1 MAANE
6 DAAQEFEPKKKPP
19 TEDEKRKKKITP
31 GSLMKA
37 LMRPGG
43 GDAGPSDGDQIIY
56 HCTIRTLDGVLVES
70 TRSDYGGKG
79 TPIRH
84 VLGKSKML
92 LGLLEGIP
100 TMLKGEVAMFK
111 MKHQLHYGEDDC
123 PISAP
128 DGFPKEDELHFE
140 IELIDFFKAKVVT
153 DDLGVVKKVVQE
165 GQGWE
170 SPREPYEVKAWISAK
185 TVTGKLIMSHTEGE
199 PYLFTFGKSEL
210 PKGLEMAIGTMVR
223 QEKAVIYVTTQ
234 YLTESPLMPV
244 IEDYDEVHFEVELV
258 HFIQV
263 RDMLGDGCLI
273 KRRIHDGKG
282 DFPMD
287 CPLHDSL
294 LRVHYKGTVLNEEKK
309 VFYDTRVDND
319 GQPLE
324 FSSGEGL
331 VPEGFEMSVRLML
344 PGEIALVTCP
354 PDYAYDKFPRPS
366 NVPEGA
372 HIQWEIELL
381 SFETPKDWT
390 GLDFKTI
397 MNEAESIRNTGNK
410 LFKEGKYE
418 LAKAKYEK
426 LLREFNHINPQD
438 DEEGKIFADT
448 RNLLHLNVAACHLK
462 LGECKKSIETC
473 NKVLDANPAH
483 VKGLYR
489 RGMAYMT
496 AGDFEEAGADF
507 KMMMK
512 VDKSTESDA
521 TAALQ
526 KLKQKEQEVEK
537 KARKQFKGLF
547 DKKPGEIA
555 EAKGDADGDQ
565 ITSESLKDE
574 VHGDSDETS
583 FEDSHEPPPEAPRNS
598 WFSLFWP
605 SGRRLFESLGLNRC
619 AIL

>member
-1 MAANE
+1 M
-6 DAAQEFEPKKKPP
+6 
-19 TEDEKRKKKITP
+19 
-31 GSLMKA
+31 
-37 LMRPGG
+37 
-43 GDAGPSDGDQIIY
+43 
-56 HCTIRTLDGVLVES
+56 
-70 TRSDYGGKG
+70 
-79 TPIRH
+79 
-84 VLGKSKML
+84 
-92 LGLLEGIP
+92 
-100 TMLKGEVAMFK
+100 
-111 MKHQLHYGEDDC
+111 
-123 PISAP
+123 
-128 DGFPKEDELHFE
+128 
-140 IELIDFFKAKVVT
+140 
-153 DDLGVVKKVVQE
+153 
-165 GQGWE
+165 
-170 SPREPYEVKAWISAK
+170 
-185 TVTGKLIMSHTEGE
+185 
-199 PYLFTFGKSEL
+199 
-210 PKGLEMAIGTMVR
+210 
-223 QEKAVIYVTTQ
+223 
-234 YLTESPLMPV
+234 
-244 IEDYDEVHFEVELV
+244 
-258 HFIQV
+258 
-263 RDMLGDGCLI
+263 
-273 KRRIHDGKG
+273 
-282 DFPMD
+282 
-287 CPLHDSL
+287 
-294 LRVHYKGTVLNEEKK
+294 
-309 VFYDTRVDND
+309 
-319 GQPLE
+319 
-324 FSSGEGL
+324 
-331 VPEGFEMSVRLML
+331 
-344 PGEIALVTCP
+344 
-354 PDYAYDKFPRPS
+354 
-366 NVPEGA
+366 
-372 HIQWEIELL
+372 
-381 SFETPKDWT
+381 
-390 GLDFKTI
+390 
-397 MNEAESIRNTGNK
+397 
-410 LFKEGKYE
+410 
-418 LAKAKYEK
+418 
-426 LLREFNHINPQD
+426 LREFNHINPQD